1 MTQKKIKI
9 KVDALAFL
17 FLNSQLDQYDLHMD
31 HIDLIVDLKNIWI
44 KLGMRM
50 KNGS

>member
-1 MTQKKIKI
+1 
-9 KVDALAFL
+9 
-17 FLNSQLDQYDLHMD
+17 LDQYDLHMD